1 MITTTGQRTVEGCTV
16 FMDDTDALNIYVMP
30 QSPHIA
36 VDADGKPLFS
46 LVQYRRPLD
55 RVAEADRATKLGG
68 GLLTFSVDLARTP
81 AQEAAIRQAVA
92 ADPALQALLA
102 APATDRVDYSSWW
115 ATEIN
120 GDLGKLAAALK
131 ISAVPVEDGNVAV
144 AIDGEPTAGGEFVT
158 TLVGAG
164 KASMTGDERAAFVA
178 KLTLDGSALM
188 WDLIDKN
195 MSTIWVG
202 YQFTFTSRLD
212 GVTMV
217 CHCDTQ
223 KTFDATQEQWQD
235 LSESGSYR
243 DTYSDSEETHSYS
256 HASST
261 SARDIITKV
270 AVDTGSAWVKVIPS
284 ASSTVITPEM
294 ITQLTTQGWTLISN
308 FLADKLLQSTNPD
321 DFKPGDDPSLTTT
334 LADGGDGRKY
344 GSDSIDSYHL
354 KQVDETTT
362 GNFDARF
369 DEKATVTTTLAPN
382 DNLSNILKG
391 MPVSQF
397 CKQIDL
403 DPQFFRFADVELTCT
418 ADFVNEPVDVVKAHL
433 EYHGVNGANK
443 IDEAKDFE
451 FTKDATAP
459 QIFSTYLA
467 APDQTKFSYAIDVF
481 YRGSTK
487 TMHLQGTG
495 DGTALVLDTDTLGIL
510 AVDLQVGIV
519 DWSRFKAVQVD
530 LTSGA
535 ATQSFVLTPD
545 KQADKWVEVVGT
557 AITQPYTYRVTWVDT
572 SNQQIAQQPGQ
583 SNSRRLVLDQP
594 ERESLSV
601 TLVPAGSFG
610 TGGLL
615 SKIVTAL
622 RYQDP
627 ANSYQQSTTV
637 TMAGDGDVKTWD
649 VPLVNPALRTFDYQV
664 SVFYSDGLTR
674 SDDTW
679 LTTDR
684 TVLPVGDPYGWRVQ
698 FLPYLLKNAA
708 SSWAFASL
716 HVSFTDAAGHISVE
730 QDYPITDFTVPV
742 VWRFRLAVPER
753 HSYTYQLTLYT
764 SDQKQVVMDPV
775 TETKEVV
782 VLQPPAVAAPPTPVP
797 PPALPPAPAPAPAPS
812 PTGTPSG

>member
-16 FMDDTDALNIYVMP
+16 FMDDADALNVYVMP

-46 LVQYRRPLD
+46 LAQYRRRLD
-55 RVAEADRATKLGG
+55 RVPEADRATKLGG

-92 ADPALQALLA
+92 ADPALHTLLA
-102 APATDRVDYSSWW
+102 TPATDRVDYSSWW
-115 ATEIN
+115 ANEIQ
-120 GDLGKLAAALK
+120 GDLTKLAAALK
-131 ISAVPVEDGNVAV
+131 VSAVPVESGSVAV
-144 AIDGEPTAGGEFVT
+144 AVDGEPTAGGEFVT

-178 KLTLDGSALM
+178 KLTLDGAALM
-188 WDLIDKN
+188 WELIDKN

-217 CHCDTQ
+217 CHCDTL
-223 KTFDATQEQWQD
+223 KTFNATQEQWQD
-235 LSESGSYR
+235 LTESGSYR
-243 DTYSDSEETHSYS
+243 DTYSSSSETHSYD

-261 SARDIITKV
+261 SARDIIGKI
-270 AVDTGSAWVKVIPS
+270 ASDSGAAWVRVVPS

-294 ITQLTTQGWTLISN
+294 ITQLTTQGWTLINN
-308 FLADKLLQSTNPD
+308 FLADKLLDSTNPD
-321 DFKPGDDPSLTTT
+321 DFKPGDDPTLSTQ
-334 LADGGDGRKY
+334 LADGGGGRKY
-344 GSDSIDSYHL
+344 GGDSIHSYKLH
-354 KQVDETTT
+354 QVDETTS

-397 CKQIDL
+397 CTQIDL

-418 ADFVNEPVDVVKAHL
+418 ADFANEPVDVVKAHL
-433 EYHGVNGANK
+433 EYHGAKGANT
-443 IDEAKDFE
+443 IDTKRDFE
-451 FTKDATAP
+451 FTKDACGP

-530 LTSGA
+530 LTSGQLS
-535 ATQSFVLTPD
+535 QSFVLTAA
-545 KQADKWVEVVGT
+545 KETERWVEVVGT
-557 AITQPYTYRVTWVDT
+557 AITQPYSYRVTWVDT
-572 SNQQIAQQPGQ
+572 NNQQIVQQPGQ
-583 SNSRRLVLDQP
+583 SSSRRLVLDQP

-601 TLVPAGSFG
+601 TLVPAGAFG
-610 TGGLL
+610 AGGLL

-622 RYQDP
+622 RYQDL
-627 ANSYQQSTTV
+627 ANSYRQSTTV
-637 TMAGDGDVKTWD
+637 TMTSDSDVKTWD
-649 VPLVNPALRTFDYQV
+649 VPLVNTSLRTYEYQV

-674 SDDTW
+674 TDDTW
-679 LTTDR
+679 LPTDR

-698 FLPYLLKNAA
+698 FLPYLLGNSAH
-708 SSWAFASL
+708 SWAFASL
-716 HVSFTDAAGHISVE
+716 HVSFHDAQGNISVE
-730 QDYPITDFTVPV
+730 QDYPITDFTAPV
-742 VWRFRLAVPER
+742 IWRFRMAVPER
-753 HSYTYQLTLYT
+753 HGYTYQLTLYT

-782 VLQPPAVAAPPTPVP
+782 VLQPPVP
-797 PPALPPAPAPAPAPS
+797 GK
-812 PTGTPSG
+812 PTG